1 MRLALLVT
9 LALLASPVLA
19 GCTKKAETGVFE
31 GRVLDRDTNAPI
43 AGAEVKVTSGPDTS
57 KKTTTGA
64 DGRYRL
70 ELAPGT
76 WSLKAT
82 APGYTDADQK
92 DNVLAAGDTLAK
104 DFFLA
109 KVAK

>member
-1 MRLALLVT
+1 MRATLFLV
-9 LALLASPVLA
+9 LALLAAPSLA
-19 GCTKKAETGVFE
+19 GCAEESTTGVFA
-31 GRVLDRDTNAPI
+31 GRVLDRDTNEPI
-43 AGAEVKVTSGPDTS
+43 PGAEVKVTAGSDPS
-57 KKTTTGA
+57 KKTTTDG

-82 APGYTDADQK
+82 ATAYSDADQK
-92 DNVLAAGDTLAK
+92 ELVLNAGDSLTK

-109 KVAK
+109 KVK